1 MSVNFKNKAVIF
13 DMDGLMFDTER
24 VCVDAWN
31 YAGEKLGLG
40 KTGYMVLK
48 TLGIN
53 ANAAREVWFAEFG
66 ERYDEQ
72 AIRKYSDEFLK
83 EYYAKNKVP
92 VKKGLYELLEYL
104 KMNGY
109 KLAVASSTGQ
119 CGVEAHLKDAGIFE
133 YFGAIVCGDMV
144 ERSKPEPEIYLKAC
158 EMLGEKPCDC
168 YALEDSRNGLLSAY
182 RAGCKPIMVPDLW
195 EPTDEI
201 LKIIVAKFDNLDGVR
216 EYFKSRKPLKL
227 LYGTKNPA
235 KIDDMRR
242 RLQTLDVDIIGL
254 NDVDTD
260 IPDIAED
267 GKSPLENA
275 EKKALGYF
283 AAFKTPVFS
292 CDSGLYIDGLP
303 DDLQPGVHVRTVNGK
318 YLNDDEMLAYYSELA
333 EKYGDLTARY
343 KNAICF
349 VQDDEHIYSAMDNA
363 MESEPFIITSKP
375 HPTVKKGFPLDSLSV
390 DIGTKKYYYDLTDD
404 REKAY
409 NADDGFL
416 QFFKK
421 HIT

>member
-83 EYYAKNKVP
+83 EYYAKNKVS

-119 CGVEAHLKDAGIFE
+119 CGVEAHLKDAGVFE
-133 YFGAIVCGDMV
+133 YFGAIVCGNMV

-168 YALEDSRNGLLSAY
+168 YALED
-182 RAGCKPIMVPDLW
+182 
-195 EPTDEI
+195 
-201 LKIIVAKFDNLDGVR
+201 
-216 EYFKSRKPLKL
+216 
-227 LYGTKNPA
+227 
-235 KIDDMRR
+235 
-242 RLQTLDVDIIGL
+242 
-254 NDVDTD
+254 
-260 IPDIAED
+260 
-267 GKSPLENA
+267 
-275 EKKALGYF
+275 
-283 AAFKTPVFS
+283 
-292 CDSGLYIDGLP
+292 
-303 DDLQPGVHVRTVNGK
+303 
-318 YLNDDEMLAYYSELA
+318 
-333 EKYGDLTARY
+333 
-343 KNAICF
+343 
-349 VQDDEHIYSAMDNA
+349 
-363 MESEPFIITSKP
+363 
-375 HPTVKKGFPLDSLSV
+375 
-390 DIGTKKYYYDLTDD
+390 
-404 REKAY
+404 
-409 NADDGFL
+409 
-416 QFFKK
+416 
-421 HIT
+421 